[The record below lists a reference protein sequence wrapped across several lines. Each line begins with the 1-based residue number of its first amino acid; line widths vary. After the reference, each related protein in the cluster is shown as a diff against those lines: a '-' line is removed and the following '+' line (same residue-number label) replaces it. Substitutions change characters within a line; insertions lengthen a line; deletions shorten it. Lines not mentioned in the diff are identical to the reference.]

1 MKSRTLTDWAV
12 EVLNALAHWLE
23 TNLISQGLGVLV
35 LLLMLG
41 GMLFSCGATILW
53 LFGGS

>member
-1 MKSRTLTDWAV
+1 MKSKTLTGWAV
-12 EVLNALAHWLE
+12 EFLIALAHWLE
-23 TNLISQGLGVLV
+23 TNLISQGLGLLV

-41 GMLFSCGATILW
+41 VILFSCGATVLW